1 MSSTKVN
8 SSLQCI
14 KVGIHIS
21 MTDLHIIFSSGK
33 CRSSLCLETPCTAID
48 TCKIF
53 LNDSIP
59 INNHIIFC
67 IKVQTLLVRL
77 DNKILSFYTC
87 RIIVYHSTISGRACR
102 SCPNGIHPS
111 IQIAR
116 TRIFIICGKRFSPFS
131 HINLI
136 HHLMVALTVNTD
148 IPALTQFR
156 CHTFERNLQFGIGKC
171 IGRFIGREKIISG
184 RLISVSRTFF
194 FASIIPR
201 SGAITGIYIFQPSY
215 NNIGSRINIYPKCI
229 LRTRIE
235 LGQTDVEVGKY
246 PFTCSAIQHKRYFIG
261 IT

>member
-1 MSSTKVN
+1 MRLNYNRFVFHSYRMISN
-8 SSLQCI
+8 SSLPVNSCSFWGYPNNI
-14 KVGIHIS
+14 NP
-21 MTDLHIIFSSGK
+21 
-33 CRSSLCLETPCTAID
+33 RS
-48 TCKIF
+48 
-53 LNDSIP
+53 
-59 INNHIIFC
+59 NNF
-67 IKVQTLLVRL
+67 
-77 DNKILSFYTC
+77 
-87 RIIVYHSTISGRACR
+87 RAF
-102 SCPNGIHPS
+102 N
-111 IQIAR
+111 
-116 TRIFIICGKRFSPFS
+116 SPFS

-148 IPALTQFR
+148 IPALPQFR

-184 RLISVSRTFF
+184 RLMSVSRTFF